1 MSGYLSEVLATS
13 EPETTA
19 TTASGG
25 VGAPAPVLKEGDVQP
40 PKKKM
45 PLLGSKKVKFSKAVE
60 STLAQKYK
68 ECSVA
73 MGEDSSK
80 VPPLDA
86 FRLVY
91 RRGAGAYDSADTGT
105 LSRHDWAMARVN
117 AFSALVQD
125 AALVSSAYTSD
136 DDLLPPAH
144 SRYSGEA
151 NNYSSE
157 LYVSLLGEDEYES
170 QEQLVFALAELSGLG
185 YETIP
190 AIRAAWVRAANNNEN
205 PFERAALLASALY
218 NSPDADLLPKE
229 GTL

>member
-1 MSGYLSEVLATS
+1 MSGYLSEVLAAS
-13 EPETTA
+13 ETEVAA

-25 VGAPAPVLKEGDVQP
+25 VGAPAPVLKEGDIQP
-40 PKKKM
+40 PKKM

-73 MGEDSSK
+73 LNDDTEK
-80 VPPLDA
+80 LPPLDA

-91 RRGAGAYDSADTGT
+91 RRGAGSYDSADTGS

-117 AFSALVQD
+117 AFSTLIKD
-125 AALVSSAYTSD
+125 AALVSSAYTMD
-136 DDLLPPAH
+136 DDLLPVSHPR
-144 SRYSGEA
+144 SSGEA
-151 NNYSSE
+151 RNYSSE
-157 LYVSLLGEDEYES
+157 LTVSLLTEDEYES
-170 QEQLVFALAELSGLG
+170 QEELVFALAEMSGLG

-205 PFERAALLASALY
+205 PFERAAVLASALY
-218 NSPDADLLPKE
+218 DSQDADLLPKK